1 MHRVF
6 HFFNINNRVYYHLL
20 FWLCYFLY
28 RVMLYGDIKNT
39 YENVAY
45 VQALE
50 LILKVVCVYF
60 ILYFLKPRY
69 FNRRR
74 YFFFSLSFVVVSC
87 VASYFQLHVIWL
99 CVNLGIFA
107 DIPREAVF
115 TRWKFF
121 SAMGHLNWII
131 VVAFIIK
138 VVKEGFENAQVN
150 SKLLKEKLEA
160 ELQFLKS
167 QVNPHFFFNTL
178 NNLYALTVKKSDKAP
193 DVLLKLS
200 ELMSYMIYDTA
211 HKTVKLDKELEF
223 IENYVELE
231 KLRYGEYLEVEITKP
246 EKTFDVEI
254 PPLLFLPFIENAFKH
269 GVAKGGQSNRIIIV
283 FEIKNLDLNFTVRNN
298 IAKSSKIEDSGG
310 GIGLSNIKRRLELL
324 FAGQHDLKI
333 SNDGEYFNADLNIRG
348 VFRPLEP

>member
-1 MHRVF
+1 MHRIF

-20 FWLCYFLY
+20 FWLCYYLY

-50 LILKVVCVYF
+50 LVFKVISVYF

-69 FNRRR
+69 FNKRR

-107 DIPREAVF
+107 DVPREVIF
-115 TRWKFF
+115 SRWKFF

-138 VVKEGFENAQVN
+138 VVKEGYENAQVN

-178 NNLYALTVKKSDKAP
+178 NNLYALTVKKSDMAP
-193 DVLLKLS
+193 EVVLKLS
-200 ELMSYMIYDTA
+200 NLMSYMIYDTT
-211 HKTVKLDKELEF
+211 HKTVKLSKELEF
-223 IENYVELE
+223 IENYLELE
-231 KLRYGEYLEVEITKP
+231 KLRYGEYLEIEISKP
-246 EKTFDVEI
+246 ENMNGVEI

-269 GVAKGGQSNRIIIV
+269 GVAKGGESNKIAIA
-283 FEIKNLDLNFTVRNN
+283 FELKNLDLNFCVRNN
-298 IAKSSKIEDSGG
+298 IAKTTKTDDGG
-310 GIGLSNIKRRLELL
+310 GIGLANIKRRLELL
-324 FAGQHDLKI
+324 YPDQHSLKI
-333 SNDGEYFNADLNIRG
+333 SDDGGSFSVELNIK
-348 VFRPLEP
+348 VFKVSE